1 MILWPSFQFN
11 SPQFNE
17 LTFDHWLV
25 VEAQLVPIDEF
36 CVSGALVWEVRLE
49 VEMGLEVGQT
59 AALAERV
66 ELAAAFGFQ
75 IELAG
80 AIPNPVNL
88 AAELKCC

>member
-49 VEMGLEVGQT
+49 VELGLEVGLI
-59 AALAERV
+59 AALTGQV
-66 ELAAAFGFQ
+66 ELAASFGFP
-75 IELAG
+75 IELAA
-80 AIPNPVNL
+80 AITPPVNL
-88 AAELKCC
+88 AANLEC